1 MARIS
6 TYGVSRSSA
15 QRRWLVIALW
25 IVALVVAGYS
35 TATFLDDALTA
46 DFENLS
52 NQDSVVG
59 LELLEERMDYDDP
72 ERETIVVNS
81 ESIAVDDPAFAEVVN
96 GIVADLRAS
105 TDYVDPDGVLNYFE
119 LVDSDNAD
127 DVDLAAQLVSDDQ
140 LTLLIPVTLIGT
152 LDDTQNHIEDYTAI
166 LEQRSTDQIAAL
178 SVGSMTINDTFNTI
192 SEEDLQTGEAFGIP
206 IALIILIIV
215 FGALIAA
222 FVPIVLALVAIAVA
236 VGMAAFVGNFRDLS
250 FFVTNMI
257 TTIGLAVGIDYSLF
271 VIHRYREERRHGRS
285 KLDAISETGG
295 TASKAVFFSGLTVV
309 FALLGLFIVPNS
321 IFYSLGL
328 GAVLVVIV
336 AVIAVLTLIPA
347 IVSLLGNKLDWPRKP
362 NYDAAAATTAPEV
375 LDIEY
380 TGFWG
385 RLTKIVMDHPVP
397 AVIGAAGLLVLLAVP
412 YFDMETGLEGIE
424 RMPASDVKSAYL
436 ILDEKFAV
444 GRLSPVDIVVDGQNT
459 DEINASIA
467 SLVASVGADP
477 RVAAVGE
484 TVWSPNDDLAHI
496 QATLEVDANSDEAY
510 ALVNELRDTM
520 IPSAFDG
527 TSAQVYV
534 TGDTAANQDFFDLVD
549 QRTPWVFAF
558 VLGLSFIL
566 LTIAFRSIVVPATA
580 IVMNLLSV
588 GAAYGLLVLVFQ
600 KGYGADVFGFA
611 ESPTI
616 EAWLPLFLFC
626 VLFGLSMDYQVFLL
640 SRIREFYDRSG
651 NNDVSVA
658 LGLKTTAR
666 LITGAAAIMVVVFA
680 GFAAGQ
686 LSSFQQMGFGLAV
699 AIAIDATVVR
709 SILVPATMKLLGDR
723 NWYLP
728 SWLSWLPDVRIE
740 GTPVSRPVTAEIPEG
755 APAD

>member
-1 MARIS
+1 MSRLS
-6 TYGVSRSSA
+6 TYGISRSSA

-25 IVALVVAGYS
+25 IVALLVAGYS

-52 NQDSVVG
+52 NQESVVG

-81 ESIAVDDPAFAEVVN
+81 EGTPVDDPMFAEVVN

-119 LVDSDNAD
+119 LVDTGNAED
-127 DVDLAAQLVSDDQ
+127 ADLAAQLVSDDR
-140 LTLLIPVTLIGT
+140 LTLIIPVTLVGT
-152 LDDTQNHIEDYTAI
+152 LDDTQDHIEDYTAI
-166 LEQRSTDQIAAL
+166 LEQRSTDQITAL

-250 FFVTNMI
+250 FFITNMI

-271 VIHRYREERRHGRS
+271 VIYRYREERRNGRS

-362 NYDAAAATTAPEV
+362 NYDAAAPPASEV
-375 LDIEY
+375 LEIEY

-385 RLTKIVMDHPVP
+385 RMTKIVMDHPIP
-397 AVIGAAGLLVLLAVP
+397 AVIGAGGLLLLLAIP
-412 YFDMETGLEGIE
+412 YFDMETGIEGIE
-424 RMPASDVKSAYL
+424 RMPPSDVKTAYL

-459 DEINASIA
+459 DDINASIDA
-467 SLVASVGADP
+467 LVATVGADP
-477 RVAAVGE
+477 RVADVGE
-484 TVWSPNDDLAHI
+484 TVWSSNDDLAHI
-496 QATLEVDANSDEAY
+496 QATLDVDANSDEAY
-510 ALVNELRDTM
+510 ALVNDLRETM
-520 IPSAFDG
+520 IPAAFDG
-527 TSAQVYV
+527 TSAEVYV
-534 TGDTAANQDFFDLVD
+534 TGDTASNQDFFDLVD

-566 LTIAFRSIVVPATA
+566 LTDRLPLDRGAGDGDRDESPVGGRGVWLARAGVPEGVWSGFLRFHRVAHDRGLVTVVP
-580 IVMNLLSV
+580 LLRALRLV
-588 GAAYGLLVLVFQ
+588 DGLPGLPAFAHPGVL
-600 KGYGADVFGFA
+600 
-611 ESPTI
+611 
-616 EAWLPLFLFC
+616 
-626 VLFGLSMDYQVFLL
+626 
-640 SRIREFYDRSG
+640 
-651 NNDVSVA
+651 
-658 LGLKTTAR
+658 
-666 LITGAAAIMVVVFA
+666 
-680 GFAAGQ
+680 
-686 LSSFQQMGFGLAV
+686 
-699 AIAIDATVVR
+699 
-709 SILVPATMKLLGDR
+709 
-723 NWYLP
+723 
-728 SWLSWLPDVRIE
+728 
-740 GTPVSRPVTAEIPEG
+740 
-755 APAD
+755 

>member
-1 MARIS
+1 M
-6 TYGVSRSSA
+6 
-15 QRRWLVIALW
+15 
-25 IVALVVAGYS
+25 
-35 TATFLDDALTA
+35 DDALTS

-52 NQDSVVG
+52 NQESVVG

-81 ESIAVDDPAFAEVVN
+81 ESTSVDDPMFAEVVN
-96 GIVADLRAS
+96 GIVTDLRAS
-105 TDYVDPDGVLNYFE
+105 TDYVDPEGVLNYYE

-127 DVDLAAQLVSDDQ
+127 DADLAAQLVSDDR
-140 LTLLIPVTLIGT
+140 LTLLIPVTLVGT
-152 LDDTQNHIEDYTAI
+152 LDDTQDHIEDYTAI
-166 LEQRSTDQIAAL
+166 LEERSTDQIEAL
-178 SVGSMTINDTFNTI
+178 SVGSMTINDAFNTI
-192 SEEDLQTGEAFGIP
+192 SEEDLQTGEKFGIP

-236 VGMAAFVGNFRDLS
+236 IGMAAFVGNFRDLS

-271 VIHRYREERRHGRS
+271 VIHRYREERRNGRS

-328 GAVLVVIV
+328 GAVFVVIV

-362 NYDAAAATTAPEV
+362 NYDAVAPPEPEPLQV
-375 LDIEY
+375 EY

-397 AVIGAAGLLVLLAVP
+397 AVIGAAGLLLVLAIP

-459 DEINASIA
+459 DDVNASIDA
-467 SLVASVGADP
+467 LVASVGADP
-477 RVAAVGE
+477 RIADVGE
-484 TVWSPNDDLAHI
+484 TVWSANDDLAHI
-496 QATLEVDANSDEAY
+496 QATLEVDANSDDAY
-510 ALVNELRDTM
+510 ALVNELRNTM
-520 IPSAFDG
+520 IPAAFDG
-527 TSAQVYV
+527 TSAEVYV

-549 QRTPWVFAF
+549 QRTPWVFVF

-600 KGYGADVFGFA
+600 KGYGADLFGFT
-611 ESPTI
+611 ETPTI

-651 NNDVSVA
+651 DNDVSVA

-728 SWLSWLPDVRIE
+728 SWLRWLPDVRIE
-740 GTPVSRPVTAEIPEG
+740 GTPISRPASPEIPEV